1 MVFKSHSDNF
11 FHHTLCESRRI
22 LAAAQRVH
30 QPGRVSCCLRNENWP
45 CTAMQWSSC
54 KVGVPARAPSFDGI
68 CWSSRASAMVPV
80 LCCRQ
85 LMLQLSGA
93 KAPRVPTKE
102 VADCSPDPLELECLL
117 VASSSNLLLITGW
130 FLAVTTHAQPRKSP
144 KVAALSQPFA
154 PLTLDTRRR

>member
-102 VADCSPDPLELECLL
+102 VADCYPDPLECLL
-117 VASSSNLLLITGW
+117 VASSSNLLLINGW
-130 FLAVTTHAQPRKSP
+130 PAIPCRHDARPAEKVSKGDHF
-144 KVAALSQPFA
+144 VAAFRSA
-154 PLTLDTRRR
+154 NARH